1 MIQIQEEKKYYNQK
15 DIVNEI
21 NQRVEYS
28 SDELYKVLNTL
39 EDVVKDK
46 ISDECDYVELK
57 IFPGLIVTSKYIPCE
72 QSKSNLVLD
81 GSDLVLSLS
90 VKFTDYF
97 KRQIKKLHKDKK
109 IS

>member
-1 MIQIQEEKKYYNQK
+1 M
-15 DIVNEI
+15 
-21 NQRVEYS
+21 
-28 SDELYKVLNTL
+28 
-39 EDVVKDK
+39 KDK

-57 IFPGLIVTSKYIPCE
+57 IFPGLIVTSKYIPYE